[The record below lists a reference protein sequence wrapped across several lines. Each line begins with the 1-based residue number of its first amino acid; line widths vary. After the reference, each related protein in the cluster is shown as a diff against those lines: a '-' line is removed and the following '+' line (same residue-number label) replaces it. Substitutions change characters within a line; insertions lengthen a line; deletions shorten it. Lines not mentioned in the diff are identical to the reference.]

1 VHVIA
6 RPRTKGTIVIRK
18 AWGTALVAGLL
29 MVPLAVGAPH
39 AAAVNDDTHIVGTGI
54 TQTLDCHG
62 GTLFVNGSGNTVTAF
77 GTCWAVTVQGSSN
90 TVIADTIVN
99 DVTAYG
105 FNQTVIFHNGDPAL
119 IDVGHQLGLG
129 NRLNKIP

>member
-1 VHVIA
+1 MS
-6 RPRTKGTIVIRK
+6 RK

-29 MVPLAVGAPH
+29 TVPLTVCAPH
-39 AAAVNDDTHIVGTGI
+39 AAAVNGDTHIVGQGI
-54 TQTLDCHG
+54 NQTIDCGG
-62 GTLFVNGSGNTVTAF
+62 GTLFVNGSGNTITAF
-77 GTCWAVTVQGSSN
+77 GNCWAVTVQGSSN

-105 FNQTVIFHNGDPAL
+105 FNQTVLFHNGDPAL
-119 IDVGHQLGLG
+119 IDIGHQLGLA

>member
-1 VHVIA
+1 M
-6 RPRTKGTIVIRK
+6 RK
-18 AWGTALVAGLL
+18 FLL
-29 MVPLAVGAPH
+29 SAVGA
-39 AAAVNDDTHIVGTGI
+39 AAVLAGTATAEDPWSISGSVALTSNYMWRGI

-77 GTCWAVTVQGSSN
+77 GTCWAVSVQGSSN
-90 TVIADTIVN
+90 TIIADTIVN

-105 FNQTVIFHNGDPAL
+105 FNQTVLFHNGDPAL

-129 NRLNKIP
+129 NRLNRIP